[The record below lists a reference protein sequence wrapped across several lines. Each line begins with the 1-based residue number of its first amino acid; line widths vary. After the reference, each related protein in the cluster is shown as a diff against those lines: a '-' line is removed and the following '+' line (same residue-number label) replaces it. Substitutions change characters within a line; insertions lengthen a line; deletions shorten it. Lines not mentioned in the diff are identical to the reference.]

1 MCGIAGYIGRE
12 IISGG
17 RLSNCLSLMN
27 RRGPDHQSYSDWVTP
42 DGRNVV
48 LLHSRLNIID
58 LNDRSNQPF
67 IVGSK
72 SMVYNGELY
81 NYLEVKAE
89 LAALG
94 RNFSTTSDTEVLL
107 HAIDYYGI
115 DGLDRCEGMWGLAI
129 YDQNNGSL
137 MLSRDRFGEK
147 PLYTLNTT
155 DGLYFGSEIK
165 FIFQL
170 MGQRSDVDFNQLH
183 RYMINGYKSLNKKPG
198 TFFKGVRELPPGTVM
213 VVGDGGAIHE
223 QNYWAAEY
231 KPNNTMSYLDAVEQ
245 TRELLIRSVEL
256 RLRSDVPIAFCLSG
270 GVDSNAL
277 ISIAKEIHS
286 YDVHGFTIVD
296 QDERYN
302 EMSMAQLA
310 IDTHKISH
318 TQVHV
323 ETKDFL
329 SRLRTL
335 IRQHDA
341 PVSTI
346 NYYAHW
352 LLMQSISDHGY
363 KISVSGT
370 AADEL
375 FSGYYDHHLLYMH
388 ALQDDPENLA
398 LAIANWQKH
407 IKPIV
412 RNPLLQDPHAFIK
425 NPNQREHIYLN
436 AEGFEEFLIDDWS
449 EAFTEENYTDDLMRN
464 RMLNEL
470 FHEIVPVILHE
481 DDLNAMYFSIENR
494 SPFLDRNLFE
504 FALTIPNCHLVK
516 DGRAKAVLRDAVRG
530 ITADPIIDHRKKMG
544 FNAPIHSFL
553 DVNDRQ
559 VREYLLDDGPIF
571 DYIRRDKIE
580 ALVGKSE
587 LPNSESKFMFY
598 FVNSKI
604 FLEEAA

>member
-1 MCGIAGYIGRE
+1 
-12 IISGG
+12 
-17 RLSNCLSLMN
+17 
-27 RRGPDHQSYSDWVTP
+27 
-42 DGRNVV
+42 
-48 LLHSRLNIID
+48 
-58 LNDRSNQPF
+58 
-67 IVGSK
+67 
-72 SMVYNGELY
+72 
-81 NYLEVKAE
+81 
-89 LAALG
+89 
-94 RNFSTTSDTEVLL
+94 
-107 HAIDYYGI
+107 
-115 DGLDRCEGMWGLAI
+115 MWGLAI

-137 MLSRDRFGEK
+137 ILSRDRFGEK